1 MRTAARALGVP
12 LQVVEARGPDQ
23 FDAAFAA
30 LARGRVDPLLSLTDS
45 MFWLHRAR
53 LAELETRHRLTTL
66 HGLREHVLAGSL
78 MAYGPD
84 LKDLFRRSATYID
97 RILRGARPADLPVEQ
112 PTQFE
117 PIINRKT
124 ARALRTAIPP
134 SLLQRADLV
143 ID

>member
-1 MRTAARALGVP
+1 M
-12 LQVVEARGPDQ
+12 
-23 FDAAFAA
+23 
-30 LARGRVDPLLSLTDS
+30 
-45 MFWLHRAR
+45 
-53 LAELETRHRLTTL
+53 
-66 HGLREHVLAGSL
+66 LAGSL

-112 PTQFE
+112 RTQFE
-117 PIINRKT
+117 LIINRKT